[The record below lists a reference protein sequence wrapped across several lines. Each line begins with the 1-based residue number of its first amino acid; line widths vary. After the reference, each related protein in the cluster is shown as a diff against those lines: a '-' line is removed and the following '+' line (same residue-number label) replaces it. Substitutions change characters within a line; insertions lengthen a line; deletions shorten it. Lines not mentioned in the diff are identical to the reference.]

1 VFQSR
6 RVLLSKDNSLDAI
19 RLELDKGHHKVR
31 DGSYED
37 RHSVNNTLNDVEVE
51 ARMVVFRGSASI
63 FLGREQSE
71 LVRESADH
79 DIDLTQVI

>member
-1 VFQSR
+1 M
-6 RVLLSKDNSLDAI
+6 LLSKVNSLDAI

-31 DGSYED
+31 EWFVP
-37 RHSVNNTLNDVEVE
+37 RQSVNTLNDEEVE
-51 ARMVVFRGSASI
+51 ARVMVFRRSASI

-79 DIDLTQVI
+79 DNDLLQVI